1 MGAGRRPPVMGCV
14 QAPVTAQSPGC
25 ATLLVPFLQAMAL
38 PHFLPLSQA
47 AHLCAGVNAL
57 SSPTPQISQKEPS
70 LAFMRGV
77 ALLLTNDTT

>member
-1 MGAGRRPPVMGCV
+1 MDTGRRPTVTGYP
-14 QAPVTAQSPGC
+14 QAPATAQSPGC
-25 ATLLVPFLQAMAL
+25 TTLLVLFLQAMAL

-47 AHLCAGVNAL
+47 SHLCAGVSAL

-70 LAFMRGV
+70 LTFMRGV